1 MPRDQCA
8 YTRDGGSELY
18 CFKTEGAT
26 HQTEC
31 TDTTVNIEQIELYMI
46 NDKLQ
51 SCKTIEKE

>member
-31 TDTTVNIEQIELYMI
+31 TDTTVQYS
-46 NDKLQ
+46 Q
-51 SCKTIEKE
+51 CSTV

>member
-31 TDTTVNIEQIELYMI
+31 TDTTVNIEQIELYM
-46 NDKLQ
+46 L
-51 SCKTIEKE
+51 SY